1 MLLVL
6 TTATC
11 CCWGQEEVG
20 DVNALGARMAVSRT
34 RAGEV
39 LASRTQ
45 DKGASVL
52 CERIR
57 WYIQ

>member
-11 CCWGQEEVG
+11 CCSGQEEVG

-39 LASRTQ
+39 LASRT
-45 DKGASVL
+45 G
-52 CERIR
+52 
-57 WYIQ
+57 